1 MKKRNL
7 IIALGALTIL
17 TSCGENDSSAST
29 PIGTSEESL
38 KASDF
43 AEKFNAKVNASIKK
57 GTTNVDGDYTIDYAS
72 DHVSYISVDA
82 KGQFFEKD
90 SNGGVNLATLDEH
103 NEKSTETVLGEQF
116 DEAFP
121 NAFVNLAAD
130 HANENEVDLATNNA
144 LNDLG
149 KSFVKLLLK
158 NAPIKEIT
166 EATGSISFNESV
178 ALAMTLKDVEGT
190 LATLTATFTEPSSY
204 QETKL
209 GTLPETDASKV
220 LKKALDSLK
229 EGNYTVKVKEGET
242 VKDTLYVNSDRLLIT
257 EGASSKG
264 FIRSETGY
272 DAVLVSGDEI
282 AEDGSSTDTFS
293 SLLPDY
299 DFASEVIINGSVS
312 PLVDEDDVLAHLQF
326 ATLSS
331 YYQNADIQ
339 SLALSDDKKTLVLTL
354 ENGGKTTSFEWS
366 DIGKT
371 TLPVDI
377 SKITQEKT
385 WASEYPAIDEHIKT
399 IFGNDFVLPY
409 WDSGYEWSDDYTEN
423 AQTLTLT
430 FTSKSESEAADLTT
444 IYAMVMKNAG
454 HEELLGSGRSELEE
468 YMDSYDFYPMG
479 SMSDFSHYHIY
490 AYDGKIV
497 EVYDEDRDG
506 ILEDGQAAITIS
518 VDPR

>member
-1 MKKRNL
+1 M
-7 IIALGALTIL
+7 
-17 TSCGENDSSAST
+17 
-29 PIGTSEESL
+29 
-38 KASDF
+38 
-43 AEKFNAKVNASIKK
+43 
-57 GTTNVDGDYTIDYAS
+57 
-72 DHVSYISVDA
+72 
-82 KGQFFEKD
+82 
-90 SNGGVNLATLDEH
+90 GGVNLATLDEH

-130 HANENEVDLATNNA
+130 HANENEVDLAANNT

-149 KSFVKLLLK
+149 KSFVKLFLK
-158 NAPIKEIT
+158 GAPLKEIT

-178 ALAMTLKDVEGT
+178 ALAMTLKDVEGAN
-190 LATLTATFTEPSSY
+190 ATLTATFADPASY
-204 QETKL
+204 RATKL
-209 GTLPETDASKV
+209 EVLPETDTSKA
-220 LKKALDSLK
+220 LKAALDSIK
-229 EGNYTVKVKEGET
+229 TDNYTVKVKEDET
-242 VKDTLYVNSDRLLIT
+242 VKETLFVNSDRLLDIKDA
-257 EGASSKG
+257 ESKG
-264 FIRSETGY
+264 YLKTETGY
-272 DAVLVSGDEI
+272 KVLAVDGETVK
-282 AEDGSSTDTFS
+282 EDGTSTDLFS

-299 DFASEVIINGSVS
+299 DFAGEVIINGSVS
-312 PLVDEDDVLAHLQF
+312 PLVDEDDVLTHLQF

-331 YYQNADIQ
+331 YFQNADMQ
-339 SLALSDDKKTLVLTL
+339 TLALTADKKALVLTL
-354 ENGGKTTSFEWS
+354 KNGDKTTTCEWS
-366 DIGKT
+366 NIGET

-377 SKITQEKT
+377 TKITQEKT

-409 WDSGYEWSDDYTEN
+409 WDAGYEWDDDYTEN

-518 VDPR
+518 ADPR

>member
-17 TSCGENDSSAST
+17 TSCGENDSSTST
-29 PIGTSEESL
+29 PIGTNEENL

-43 AEKFNAKVNASIKK
+43 ATKFNAKVNASIKK

-130 HANENEVDLATNNA
+130 HANENEVDLAANNT

-149 KSFVKLLLK
+149 KSFVKLFLK
-158 NAPIKEIT
+158 GAPLKEIT

-190 LATLTATFTEPSSY
+190 LATLTATFVKPTSY

-209 GTLPETDASKV
+209 KTLPETDES
-220 LKKALDSLK
+220 KALKVALDKIK
-229 EGNYTVKVKEGET
+229 EGNYTVKIKEGEAI
-242 VKDTLYVNSDRLLIT
+242 KETLYVNSDRLLDVEDNET
-257 EGASSKG
+257 KG
-264 FIRSETGY
+264 YLKTETGFKVL
-272 DAVLVSGDEI
+272 AVDGETVK
-282 AEDGSSTDTFS
+282 EDGTSTDLFS

-299 DFASEVIINGSVS
+299 DFAGEVIINGSVS
-312 PLVDEDDVLAHLQF
+312 PLVDEDDVLTHLQF

-331 YYQNADIQ
+331 YFQNADMQ
-339 SLALSDDKKTLVLTL
+339 TLALTADKKALVLTL
-354 ENGGKTTSFEWS
+354 KNGDKTTTCEWS
-366 DIGKT
+366 NIGET

-377 SKITQEKT
+377 TKITEAKT
-385 WASEYPAIDEHIKT
+385 WESEGYTEIGNYLKAIL
-399 IFGNDFVLPY
+399 GNDADLPY
-409 WDSGYEWSDDYTEN
+409 WDTGAEWTIEAHSDTEG
-423 AQTLTLT
+423 TLTISSEISSEDERTNLVGAYASLMKKAGYSELT
-430 FTSKSESEAADLTT
+430 EEDRKDLDNAGLYLMGTWTDFTSYHT
-444 IYAMVMKNAG
+444 YAISSSIVEIFDNGKD
-454 HEELLGSGRSELEE
+454 E
-468 YMDSYDFYPMG
+468 YMPLDSV
-479 SMSDFSHYHIY
+479 SI
-490 AYDGKIV
+490 IV
-497 EVYDEDRDG
+497 SPDVR
-506 ILEDGQAAITIS
+506 
-518 VDPR
+518 